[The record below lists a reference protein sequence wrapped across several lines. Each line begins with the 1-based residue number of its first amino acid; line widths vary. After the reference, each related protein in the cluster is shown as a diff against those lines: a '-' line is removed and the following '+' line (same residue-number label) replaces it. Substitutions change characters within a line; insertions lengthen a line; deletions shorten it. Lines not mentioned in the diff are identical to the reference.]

1 MELVW
6 KEAIATDSEPS
17 SVDLSASRVPSI
29 IICNTVLLAIATGGL
44 AVRLFVRIRYL
55 AGINL
60 DDVLCILSWVFTFV
74 LCFVCIWMTRY
85 GYGRHIETVDSV
97 DTLEMFLKLDFVSMI
112 AYLLALG
119 TIKISFCLLY
129 LQIFP
134 GKRFRIACWSLLG
147 LLTAETIE
155 EIFVVIFQ
163 CSPIHKAW
171 NASGSVK
178 GKCLALTAFYY
189 ISFGIKLA
197 TDLALFAL
205 PLPKLLRL
213 NMTMAKKAGLIVM
226 FGLGVLVCVTSIIR
240 ATYIS
245 NFSEDHTWTLVN
257 TLNWS
262 SVEVAVA
269 IFIACIPSF
278 KSLITFCFP
287 SLQRLLGLSSKGDS
301 TGRSKMYG
309 SSTRWNSKGRSIIG
323 HHSIKLNAVNSLIW
337 QNRVD
342 FEASR
347 NGSEE
352 RIIPARSGIQVTT
365 DVSVDES
372 S

>member
-1 MELVW
+1 MEVVW
-6 KEAIATDSEPS
+6 KEVSSTDPP
-17 SVDLSASRVPSI
+17 VDLNASRVSSI
-29 IICNTVLLAIATGGL
+29 IACNTVLLVIATAGL
-44 AVRLFVRIRYL
+44 SVRLFVRLRYL
-55 AGINL
+55 SGLNF
-60 DDVLCILSWVFTFV
+60 DDLLCVTSWVFTFV

-85 GYGRHIETVDSV
+85 GYGKHIATINNSEK
-97 DTLEMFLKLDFVSMI
+97 LEMFLKLDFVSMI

-119 TIKISFCLLY
+119 TVKVSFCLLY

-134 GKRFRIACWSLLG
+134 GKAFRIACWSLVG
-147 LLTAETIE
+147 LLVAETIE
-155 EIFVVIFQ
+155 ETFVVIFQ

-171 NASGSVK
+171 DASGNVK
-178 GKCLALTAFYY
+178 GQCLSLTAFYY
-189 ISFGIKLA
+189 ISFGIRLA

-205 PLPKLLRL
+205 PLPKVMQL
-213 NMTMAKKAGLIVM
+213 NMTLGKRAGLVIM
-226 FGLGVLVCVTSIIR
+226 FGLGVLVSVTSIIR

-278 KSLITFCFP
+278 KSLISFRFP
-287 SLQRLLGLSSKGDS
+287 ALQRLLGLSSKGDS

-309 SSTRWNSKGRSIIG
+309 TSTRRTNNGRSIIG
-323 HHSIKLNAVNSLIW
+323 HQSIKLNTMTGQSRADV
-337 QNRVD
+337 
-342 FEASR
+342 EASR

-352 RIIPARSGIQVTT
+352 RIIGAHEGIQVTT
-365 DVSVDES
+365 DVSVNES
-372 S
+372 D